1 MWLLQWARCASN
13 ELGRGGSVAGVPQ
26 LGFIKLHLRVQPFAA
41 VVLAI
46 SQTQAEFAH
55 YGVKI

>member
-13 ELGRGGSVAGVPQ
+13 ELGRGGNAPGVPQ
-26 LGFIKLHLRVQPFAA
+26 LGFIKLNLRVQPFVAI
-41 VVLAI
+41 VLAI
-46 SQTQAEFAH
+46 SQTQVEFAH